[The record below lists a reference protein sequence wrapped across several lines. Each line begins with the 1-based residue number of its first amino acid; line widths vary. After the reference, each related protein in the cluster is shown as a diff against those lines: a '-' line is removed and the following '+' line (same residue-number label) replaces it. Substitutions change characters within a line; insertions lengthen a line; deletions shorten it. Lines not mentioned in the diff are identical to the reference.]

1 MYADKLRWYR
11 CERRQLI
18 AALRLS
24 FYPPSFEIYK
34 NSKIAS
40 ESASRSPHYVTI
52 HNRVQKTS
60 HANQRNNF
68 FLHFGKC
75 TFPHFLLPRPSCRS
89 PHASPI
95 VAFRFSL
102 IVRPRGYKQKKWINM
117 SILFVFLYASLPNWI
132 LIYRQQSIP
141 DFCPVP
147 QK

>member
-1 MYADKLRWYR
+1 ML
-11 CERRQLI
+11 RRQVKIISVWTTSTNSSFKIKFLPLI
-18 AALRLS
+18 
-24 FYPPSFEIYK
+24 FKIYK

-40 ESASRSPHYVTI
+40 ESASRSPHYINI

-60 HANQRNNF
+60 HANQRNNSL
-68 FLHFGKC
+68 LHFGKY
-75 TFPHFLLPRPSCRS
+75 TFPYFLLPLPSCRS

-141 DFCPVP
+141 DFCPAP